1 MSRSMRSEASSLH
14 ASEPVVSLITWR
26 PQAWERRLSL
36 RVDSRS
42 QGSAVPTQGRLSY
55 ATTDWRI
62 LCRPISFDTG
72 SAAAVGRQGRWTQRL
87 FVWLVEGGGRW
98 KNSQQLLRLRARS
111 ARGEKEKALHR
122 NCAKK
127 RTEEETCARDTAQA
141 AEAPWRRRA
150 RETAR
155 RQRTCA
161 VSALGVEEKVVA
173 RESAQGQVQRRE
185 RSGHARVCTGHAG
198 R

>member
-1 MSRSMRSEASSLH
+1 MH
-14 ASEPVVSLITWR
+14 GKI
-26 PQAWERRLSL
+26 
-36 RVDSRS
+36 
-42 QGSAVPTQGRLSY
+42 
-55 ATTDWRI
+55 
-62 LCRPISFDTG
+62 
-72 SAAAVGRQGRWTQRL
+72 RQ
-87 FVWLVEGGGRW
+87 
-98 KNSQQLLRLRARS
+98 QQLRARS
-111 ARGEKEKALHR
+111 ARDWKEKALHR

-127 RTEEETCARDTAQA
+127 RTEEETCARDSAQA

-161 VSALGVEEKVVA
+161 VSALGVEEKVIA
-173 RESAQGQVQRRE
+173 QENAQGQVRRRSAFVWRRE